1 MKVTPEILK
10 ALNRAK
16 DYYGNTTQLAKHL
29 GIAHSTILFW
39 FSGKTKNISGQLW
52 CRLLKEELAPF
63 MADSDE
69 KRKEQGRKEVYCVSC
84 TQFMQFDPTM
94 ESPCHFAESHGSA
107 IDFSDKKS
115 VALRLDGS
123 VEFGH
128 FPFDTCF
135 VISCDEYPQDNQIV
149 ILKMRSGEILV
160 RLFLKQEEKVLLKP
174 LYGAEKVLRWP
185 LSENAQKILWI
196 FPVSSILFRS

>member
-1 MKVTPEILK
+1 M
-10 ALNRAK
+10 
-16 DYYGNTTQLAKHL
+16 
-29 GIAHSTILFW
+29 
-39 FSGKTKNISGQLW
+39 
-52 CRLLKEELAPF
+52 
-63 MADSDE
+63 
-69 KRKEQGRKEVYCVSC
+69 
-84 TQFMQFDPTM
+84 
-94 ESPCHFAESHGSA
+94 
-107 IDFSDKKS
+107 
-115 VALRLDGS
+115 ALRLDGS

-135 VISCDEYPQDNQIV
+135 VISCDESPQDNQIV

-160 RLFLKQEEKVLLKP
+160 RLFLKQEENVLLKP

>member
-1 MKVTPEILK
+1 M
-10 ALNRAK
+10 
-16 DYYGNTTQLAKHL
+16 
-29 GIAHSTILFW
+29 
-39 FSGKTKNISGQLW
+39 
-52 CRLLKEELAPF
+52 
-63 MADSDE
+63 
-69 KRKEQGRKEVYCVSC
+69 
-84 TQFMQFDPTM
+84 
-94 ESPCHFAESHGSA
+94 
-107 IDFSDKKS
+107 
-115 VALRLDGS
+115 ALRLDGS

-128 FPFDTCF
+128 FPSDTCF

-160 RLFLKQEEKVLLKP
+160 RLFLKQEENVFLKP